1 MGAGKPY
8 TTREI
13 KQIVDLWR
21 DGVSV
26 KDISSQIGRGGNSV
40 RGIVYRQRLQ
50 QGATAV
56 PRAVDRGWSDE
67 QRDSLTDLWAAG
79 CTVHEIARTISKK
92 PCSCMLWSMAF
103 RLSGSFVKHLRN
115 KKGKRTR
122 TLSL

>member
-1 MGAGKPY
+1 MGVGKPY

-13 KQIVDLWR
+13 KQIVGLWC

-26 KDISSQIGRGGNSV
+26 KDIGAQTGRCGNSV

-50 QGATAV
+50 QGADVV
-56 PRAVDRGWSDE
+56 PRAIDRGWSDE

-79 CTVHEIARTISKK
+79 CTVHEIAQTISKK